1 MRRGRVFLAWLLGG
15 LALVLQPIAAVAASA
30 SSWAELLAEAAAV
43 APVAAGPNALRQAGA
58 LSMGY
63 LVRVV
68 QLEAGGVVVFS
79 LVEGKLVSRYYRGQR
94 GERK

>member
-1 MRRGRVFLAWLLGG
+1 VRVSG
-15 LALVLQPIAAVAASA
+15 V
-30 SSWAELLAEAAAV
+30 
-43 APVAAGPNALRQAGA
+43 GA
-58 LSMGY
+58 LQIDISDRSISDTGDANPTGWSEKQSTRVCLQETKDSKSEESTPAMGY

-79 LVEGKLVSRYYRGQR
+79 LEEGKLVSRYYRGQR

>member
-1 MRRGRVFLAWLLGG
+1 MRGGRVFLAWLLGG

-30 SSWAELLAEAAAV
+30 SSLAELLAEAAAAAPLV
-43 APVAAGPNALRQAGA
+43 ASPGALRPAGVPA
-58 LSMGY
+58 MGY

-94 GERK
+94 VERK